1 MKLNNLLDTKKKK
14 IIAGACTGILILGG
28 IGIYAL
34 SGNNG
39 DLILTKNK
47 ITAELGQTVS
57 TDVADYLN
65 YNKIDSKKAEKIIK
79 APK

>member
-14 IIAGACTGILILGG
+14 IITGACAGILILGG
-28 IGIYAL
+28 IGIYDL

-47 ITAELGQTVS
+47 ITAGAMRTAKKPLRPLAFFILSRSFQTNR
-57 TDVADYLN
+57 T
-65 YNKIDSKKAEKIIK
+65 I
-79 APK
+79 

>member
-14 IIAGACTGILILGG
+14 IFAGACAGILVLGG
-28 IGIYAL
+28 IGLGIYAL

-39 DLILTKNK
+39 DLILTENK

-57 TDVADYLN
+57 TDVAGRFNRCCGL
-65 YNKIDSKKAEKIIK
+65 
-79 APK
+79 P